1 MYTNGVISRLAV
13 AAWNVDH
20 QIHAREIPTPL
31 VDALLGLNADVI
43 FLSEFVDSGD
53 SDRDRLRNKLREAG
67 YATQALAPAPSQY
80 KGPRSFY
87 NRIFA
92 ASKLP
97 FEIGD
102 IAPPTTDE
110 FATSNFLHLRLQDS
124 DIELIGLRVPLW
136 DRAEAFKN
144 ALYRAE
150 LTKTLRTAARQR
162 ALVVAGDWN
171 RYRFNQLEGLYAVPE
186 PEGPW
191 SYMNSRGSNS
201 RLDFAAHTNNVRID
215 DARYVYEVSGTRIA
229 PKPLSDHAALWFTA
243 SAAQ

>member
-1 MYTNGVISRLAV
+1 MISRLTV

-31 VDALLGLNADVI
+31 VDALLGINADVI

-53 SDRDRLRNKLREAG
+53 SDRKRLRNKLHEAG
-67 YATQALAPAPSQY
+67 YTTQALAPAPNRY

-92 ASKLP
+92 ASKWP
-97 FEIGD
+97 FDIGD

-110 FATSNFLHLRLQDS
+110 FATSNFLHLRLRDS
-124 DIELIGLRVPLW
+124 EIELIGLRVPLW

-144 ALYRAE
+144 ALYRDE
-150 LTKTLRTAARQR
+150 LTETLRTEAQQR

-171 RYRFNQLEGLYAVPE
+171 RYKFKQLEGLYSVPE

-201 RLDFAAHTNNVRID
+201 RLDFAAHTKNVRIG
-215 DARYVYEVSGTRIA
+215 DARYVYEVAGTRIA

-243 SAAQ
+243 ELT

>member
-1 MYTNGVISRLAV
+1 VVPRITV

-20 QIHAREIPTPL
+20 QIYAREIPTPL
-31 VDALLGLNADVI
+31 VEALLGINADVI

-53 SDRDRLRNKLREAG
+53 SGRDRLRIKLHEAG
-67 YATQALAPAPSQY
+67 YTTQALAPAPDRY

-97 FEIGD
+97 FDIGD

-110 FATSNFLHLRLQDS
+110 FATSNYIHLRLRDS

-136 DRAEAFKN
+136 DRAEAYKN
-144 ALYRAE
+144 APYRDE
-150 LTKTLRTAARQR
+150 LTKILRTAAQHR

-171 RYRFNQLEGLYAVPE
+171 KYKFKQLEGLYSVPE

-191 SYMNSRGSNS
+191 SYMNSRGNNS
-201 RLDFAAHTNNVRID
+201 RLDFAAHTKSVRVGG
-215 DARYVYEVSGTRIA
+215 ARYIYEVAGTRIA

-243 SAAQ
+243 ELT